1 MLMTVEQQSD
11 ILIEEQRVISY
22 SLPCPHVSL
31 LQFLH
36 AHEGSERLY
45 WDNANESVAFAASG
59 IVAELTDWGDDRFEA
74 IETQI
79 EDLFAGLTILSD
91 SPEAT
96 YPRVF
101 GGFAFRHD
109 FTPDNTWSIY
119 APAHFILPHYQLTS
133 INGETWLTI
142 NAQLPLEENPHDLES
157 DLRKALKAKIESLQK
172 VVIPEQFQPGLEAI
186 NYPMAESAWDTMLTT
201 AIDRIKAGEL
211 KKVVL
216 SRVAEARLKDTVNL
230 LAILGYLKH
239 NYAECYRFLFEPRTQ
254 YAYYGA
260 TPELLVDVHGKQLT
274 SMGLAGSI
282 KRGKSPEE
290 DAQLAQDLL
299 NSIKDRYEHQLV
311 VDKIRERLKPLVE
324 SLDIQDIEVYTLS
337 NIQHL
342 HTLIKGKLKSDDG
355 VLPLVSLLHP
365 TPALGGDPRE
375 IALPLISESEPV
387 PRGWYA
393 APVGWVDYKLDGQ
406 FAVTIRSAVAQ
417 GKRVWMYAG
426 AGIVA
431 DSEPQ
436 KEWEETALKFRPML
450 NALGVPSTEC

>member
-1 MLMTVEQQSD
+1 MIMPVERQFDIMTEA
-11 ILIEEQRVISY
+11 QRVVSY
-22 SLPCPHVSL
+22 SLPCPDVRL

-36 AHEGSERLY
+36 VHEGGERFY
-45 WDNANESVAFAASG
+45 WENDGETVAFAGSG
-59 IVAELTDWGDDRFEA
+59 IVAELTAWGDDRFQT
-74 IETQI
+74 IETAI
-79 EDLFAGLTILSD
+79 RDLFADLTMLSD

-101 GGFAFRHD
+101 GGFSFRGD

-142 NAQLPLEENPHDLES
+142 NAQLPIEENPHDLED
-157 DLRKALKAKIESLQK
+157 DLHTALQAKIESLQK
-172 VVIPEQFQPGLEAI
+172 ITLPEPIQPKLNAI
-186 NYPMAESAWDTMLTT
+186 NYPMATEAWDTMLIT

-216 SRVAEARLKDTVNL
+216 SRVAEAQLNEKVNL
-230 LAILGYLKH
+230 LPILDYLKQH
-239 NYAECYRFLFEPRTQ
+239 YAGCYRFLFEPRTQ

-260 TPELLVDVHGKQLT
+260 PPELLVDVHGKQLT

-282 KRGKSPEE
+282 KRGKTLKE
-290 DAQLAQDLL
+290 DETLAQELL
-299 NSIKDRYEHQLV
+299 NSTKDRHEHQLV
-311 VDKIRERLKPLVE
+311 VDKIRERLEPIVD
-324 SLDIQDIEVYTLS
+324 SLDIQPVQVYTLS

-342 HTLIKGKLKSDDG
+342 HTPIKATLKSANG

-375 IALPLISESEPV
+375 TALQLISESEPV

-431 DSEPQ
+431 DSESQ
-436 KEWEETALKFRPML
+436 KEWDETALKFRPML
-450 NALGVPSTEC
+450 NALGVLSSEQ